1 MNRRDFTVTGLA
13 SVFVAALP
21 ARPVFSTTYLM
32 EVFKSPTCGCC
43 AAWVEHMVRAGFDAV
58 THDLDQETL
67 KIKKTNAGV
76 TQELS
81 SCHTAFITGYFIEGH
96 VRARDVQRLLIKRPD
111 ALGLTVPGM
120 PIGSPGMEMG
130 NRRDAYDTLL
140 VLGDGSTQVFAKTI

>member
-1 MNRRDFTVTGLA
+1 MNRRAFTLSGLA
-13 SVFVAALP
+13 SVFVAYLL
-21 ARPVFSTTYLM
+21 ARPAYAADYRL

-43 AAWVEHMVRAGFDAV
+43 TAWVEHMARAGFDTV
-58 THDLDQETL
+58 TRDVDLETL

-76 TQELS
+76 SQELS
-81 SCHTAFITGYFIEGH
+81 SCHTAFIAGYFIEGH
-96 VRARDVQRLLIKRPD
+96 VAAKDVQRLLLERPD

-140 VLGDGSTQVFAKTI
+140 VLGDGSTRVFTKTI